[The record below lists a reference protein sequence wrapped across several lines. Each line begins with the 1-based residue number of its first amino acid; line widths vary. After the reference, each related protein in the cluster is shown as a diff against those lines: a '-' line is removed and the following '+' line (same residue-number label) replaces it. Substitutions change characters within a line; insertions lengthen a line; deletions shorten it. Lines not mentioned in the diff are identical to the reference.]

1 MWMGFGMKPVIKPM
15 LPQDTQAIDV
25 MSFGNIV
32 IMLIVSL
39 LTTKT
44 ETDLPTIIIAATATI
59 SFISIYL
66 NRMTPLRVFT
76 QWILGMLFAYT
87 ATSEIARTF
96 NSHSATMLILGLSN
110 FYAAIININLLLEKE

>member
-1 MWMGFGMKPVIKPM
+1 VGLGMNQVIKPM

-25 MSFGNIV
+25 MSFGNI
-32 IMLIVSL
+32 IIL
-39 LTTKT
+39 LLLSFLSTKL
-44 ETDLPTIIIAATATI
+44 ETDLPTSAIATVAAL
-59 SFISIYL
+59 SFISIYI